1 MAGGL
6 LAVSFSPGREGRR
19 SRGLDVLPDMGNMIT
34 RDEVGAKTSASR
46 EVERC
51 EDRRVLTR
59 DVVALL
65 HELHGADG
73 LVLLDLV
80 GLVARLAVGLVV
92 RRADLGADGAVAA
105 LPHHRRVAHVHRL
118 IEGLQARNKQS
129 NELRSYSLSMMD

>member
-1 MAGGL
+1 MIHNL
-6 LAVSFSPGREGRR
+6 ISRPLKHNVTSSIRLVSEPNE
-19 SRGLDVLPDMGNMIT
+19 
-34 RDEVGAKTSASR
+34 
-46 EVERC
+46 
-51 EDRRVLTR
+51 LTC

-105 LPHHRRVAHVHRL
+105 LPHHRSVAHVDGL
-118 IEGLQARNKQS
+118 VEGLQGTVG
-129 NELRSYSLSMMD
+129 RSRMR